1 MNILFFGIV
10 LFLIVLAVFDLIV
23 GVSNDAVNFLNSA
36 IGARVA
42 KYRTIVTI
50 AAVGVFAGAALSNGM
65 MDVIRHGI
73 MTPEFFSF
81 YDVMCL
87 FLAVMVT
94 DVVLLNV
101 FNNLGMPT
109 STTVSMVFELLGGAF
124 AIAVIKIVSGATDSN
139 GVALTFGDL
148 LNTEKALSVIIGIF
162 LSVAIAFVLG
172 MLVQWVARMVFTFT
186 YRVNGKTTDAYG
198 NMGGLT
204 GSSLKIGLFGGIAV
218 TSIIWFLLI
227 NGLKGSS
234 IMTPELKETIN
245 ENTWLILGGGFVIFS
260 VIMTFFSAFKLPVLK
275 FVVLFGT
282 FALAMAFAG
291 NDLVNFVGVP
301 LTGLEAYKDYMA
313 NGSGDASL
321 YMMKSLMDT
330 SHTPTI
336 YLLIAGVVMV
346 LSLVFSK
353 KAQNVV
359 KTSVDLSRQDEGD
372 EMFGSSGV
380 ARALVRN
387 TQKTATVIGGLIP
400 DRAKKWIDSRF
411 NSEAAVLPEGA
422 AFDQIRAS
430 VNLVLAGLLVAFGT
444 SMKLPLSTT
453 YVTFMVAMG
462 TSLAD
467 RAWNRE
473 SAVFRITGVLSVIGG
488 WFITAGAAFIV
499 SFLITNGLFFG
510 SFVAMVIAII
520 VAITILIHSNLRD
533 TKNNKNSEADKLFSK
548 ILYSDDKTECWLLL
562 CNHVKLTT
570 MDNLRFVTLN
580 YETMTTAFF
589 HEDYRTLKHT
599 VAQFDGQ
606 RKDIKRQRRKQIIAL
621 RRIDPVLS
629 VEKGTWYFLTINS
642 LSQMVYCLKRMGEP
656 CLEYVA
662 NNFRP
667 IPGKYVNE
675 FLTLRDEIVR
685 IFRRAISDET
695 THHIRD
701 DAARIQNA
709 LSDYRKRI
717 IRDIQ
722 TKQLN
727 IESMTVFLNL
737 VQESQELLSAL
748 RHTMRGKNKFE
759 E

>member
-65 MDVIRHGI
+65 MDVARHGI

-580 YETMTTAFF
+580 YEAMTTAFF

>member
-65 MDVIRHGI
+65 MDVARHGI

-198 NMGGLT
+198 NMGGLI

-282 FALAMAFAG
+282 FALAMAFAS

-301 LTGLEAYKDYMA
+301 LTGLEAYNDYMA

-580 YETMTTAFF
+580 YEAMTTAFF

-675 FLTLRDEIVR
+675 FLTFRNEIVR

>member
-65 MDVIRHGI
+65 MDVARHGI

-400 DRAKKWIDSRF
+400 DRVKKWIDSRF

-580 YETMTTAFF
+580 YEAMTTAFF

>member
-1 MNILFFGIV
+1 MNTLFFGIV

-65 MDVIRHGI
+65 MDVARHGI

-245 ENTWLILGGGFVIFS
+245 ENTWLILGGGFAIFS
-260 VIMTFFSAFKLPVLK
+260 VIMTIFSAFKLPVLK

-301 LTGLEAYKDYMA
+301 LTGLEAYNDYMA

-321 YMMKSLMDT
+321 YMMMSLMDT

-400 DRAKKWIDSRF
+400 DRAKKWIESRF

-510 SFVAMVIAII
+510 SFVAMVIVII

-580 YETMTTAFF
+580 YEAMTTAFF

-656 CLEYVA
+656 CLEHVS

-675 FLTLRDEIVR
+675 FLTFRNEIVR
-685 IFRRAISDET
+685 IFNRAISDET
-695 THHIRD
+695 THHVRN

-709 LSDYRKRI
+709 LSDYRKLI

-722 TKQLN
+722 TEQLN

-737 VQESQELLSAL
+737 VQESQELLSTL
-748 RHTMRGKNKFE
+748 RHMMRGKNKFE